1 MAAVRKTLSSSV
13 KFSLAGFPHGLCDIS
28 PGHMYVLSARRVKD
42 VMRMALSIE
51 IEQRDAL
58 SPYPWLITD
67 VPLDLLTEDF
77 SPEDKTSLLERSNF
91 FHFEKLGRDRR
102 KAPERGRQGE
112 PVSSAPM
119 SFKEIKDFLSKFQDL
134 ANRVLVIILHESS
147 FEYGLGKSKEQK
159 QFRLSDLED
168 IADIEDWASGID
180 LELEGFIHYLQK
192 EHITV
197 LLAVYGNHTAE
208 LRNLLQAVQLDFM
221 GFAEINN
228 KDGQLMYHINFWRT
242 PNGNYN
248 NYNVPLILKDHRF
261 EVGKLDL
268 SHVQVNVID
277 RGLVFTSSRELKDAS
292 GDADNYFYLPTNEA
306 LFQKGMSLLAATVV
320 FTFTR
325 DMDAVEL
332 GKKIFQLRKDRGAD
346 LKIFVRISS
355 EGVRQETEAFLFA
368 CGAMVFQVQSSLQ
381 HAIQVITSTF
391 ELRSAR
397 SIPASFEEIHKKFIG
412 IDHKGMV
419 EPKKFIELLESVLQD
434 VEAEYIGKGTL
445 VELLPRTGISVEDVM
460 QCFHPKRRGDI
471 GTITGGRLWIF
482 FSGCTPI
489 GLEISF
495 IHSFSFSVDQ
505 LVNSYRAYFSVEDV
519 LGAIRRDM
527 QVSGEFEEKA
537 ETLEMKAAAPSE
549 QTYGEK
555 DLESIFPPGANAPI
569 PSAAYL
575 QEHPQ
580 KGASTVKTETGDAE
594 PNEASLEDAIPD
606 DVRALCE
613 TRGIAVPDNYYHE
626 KNKLG
631 REKDGE
637 VFPLVRDLFLDGRKK
652 A

>member
-1 MAAVRKTLSSSV
+1 
-13 KFSLAGFPHGLCDIS
+13 
-28 PGHMYVLSARRVKD
+28 MYVLSARRVKG

-537 ETLEMKAAAPSE
+537 RDF
-549 QTYGEK
+549 GN
-555 DLESIFPPGANAPI
+555 ESG
-569 PSAAYL
+569 
-575 QEHPQ
+575 
-580 KGASTVKTETGDAE
+580 GTE
-594 PNEASLEDAIPD
+594 
-606 DVRALCE
+606 
-613 TRGIAVPDNYYHE
+613 
-626 KNKLG
+626 
-631 REKDGE
+631 
-637 VFPLVRDLFLDGRKK
+637 
-652 A
+652 